1 MNRVI
6 SKLRILVFGG
16 LALAA
21 TICMFPAT
29 SNADAVVTVEGT
41 QYDVSTVTTT
51 FSIDESLLE
60 AQPWWGN
67 TSLAAE
73 FATAVGL
80 DFGLPNQP
88 PPPFGPAGPLFATST
103 NFVVVDSV
111 TIIPPNPDPVEI
123 GFSRITDTRVYATA
137 TLITTPEPGTLSL
150 MFSGLLVVGLLVG
163 VNRHRENRPAI
174 DA

>member
-29 SNADAVVTVEGT
+29 SNADAVVTVDGT
-41 QYDVSTVTTT
+41 KYDVSTVTTP
-51 FSIDESLLE
+51 FNGDPSLLK

-67 TSLAAE
+67 SSLAEE
-73 FATAVGL
+73 FATAVGGS
-80 DFGLPNQP
+80 FGFPN
-88 PPPFGPAGPLFATST
+88 FIEALNTGPLFAWGITPFDTLRATGHPPGASGSVSVEVARQES
-103 NFVVVDSV
+103 FV
-111 TIIPPNPDPVEI
+111 
-123 GFSRITDTRVYATA
+123 FATA
-137 TLITTPEPGTLSL
+137 TPVPTPEPGALSL

-163 VNRHRENRPAI
+163 VNRHRENRPAR
-174 DA
+174 